1 MKSDLVLQDIAPDVT
16 LQCVTEHPGFNPVC
30 LQKWSLR
37 LAAAKFKTKGKKQYK
52 QKGSEERLVIHT
64 TLFVTAG

>member
-30 LQKWSLR
+30 LQKWSLLKVGR
-37 LAAAKFKTKGKKQYK
+37 SEIQDKGKKA
-52 QKGSEERLVIHT
+52 V
-64 TLFVTAG
+64 